1 MQTIKAGYVKEQVY
15 QAAIEACIFTDETN
29 WEDDNEGLN
38 FSAKLAIEKLVDSFL
53 EYLESINAEITCTRR
68 NQYTESEMLGHD
80 LWLTI
85 NGHGA
90 GFWDGDWEG
99 KDVKKV
105 TEWCEG
111 KSMETYVGDDGY
123 VYILGHE

>member
-1 MQTIKAGYVKEQVY
+1 MQTIKAGYVKERVY
-15 QAAIEACIFTDETN
+15 QSTIEALFFTDE
-29 WEDDNEGLN
+29 DNLEQNDGLA

-53 EYLESINAEITCTRR
+53 EYLESINAEITCTRI

-99 KDVKKV
+99 KDLQKV
-105 TEWCEG
+105 LDWCKG
-111 KSMETYVGDDGY
+111 KTMETYVGDDLY
-123 VYILGHE
+123 VYILGYE